1 MTSRQSEPSTRGPLV
16 AAGLGV
22 MATVVALVALIVAG
36 AAAADLFPATGSA
49 AEAASD
55 QGVWMATQAW
65 ANPVGLAGLA
75 VLFAVAVPYALFHIR
90 SAIGQRR
97 DAMVTSLP
105 VLIKGTN
112 R

>member
-1 MTSRQSEPSTRGPLV
+1 MVTM
-16 AAGLGV
+16 AALG
-22 MATVVALVALIVAG
+22 ALVVAGV
-36 AAAADLFPATGSA
+36 AAADLFPATSSA

-55 QGVWMATQAW
+55 RGVWMATQAW

-75 VLFAVAVPYALFHIR
+75 VLFAGAIPYGLANIR

-105 VLIKGTN
+105 ALIKGAN
-112 R
+112 Q

>member
-1 MTSRQSEPSTRGPLV
+1 MASRQHDISTRAPLV
-16 AAGLGV
+16 AAGFGV
-22 MATVVALVALIVAG
+22 MATMAAFVALVIAG

-55 QGVWMATQAW
+55 RGVWMATRAW

-75 VLFAVAVPYALFHIR
+75 VLFAVAIPYALSNIR

-97 DAMVTSLP
+97 DAMVTGLP

-112 R
+112 Q

>member
-1 MTSRQSEPSTRGPLV
+1 MTPTHRDRGARGPLV
-16 AAGLGV
+16 VAGVGLMVTTAAF
-22 MATVVALVALIVAG
+22 VALVVAG
-36 AAAADLFPATGSA
+36 VAAAGLFPATSSA

-55 QGVWMATQAW
+55 RGLWMATQAW

-75 VLFAVAVPYALFHIR
+75 VLFAGAIPYALTTIR

-105 VLIKGTN
+105 ALIKGAN
-112 R
+112 Q